1 MPISNPNA
9 GGNSLFEALS
19 LALWGT
25 PLCALPLRA
34 IAVAYAAQ
42 HPKEYRCFL
51 GDDFEAYLR

>member
-1 MPISNPNA
+1 
-9 GGNSLFEALS
+9 